1 MLLID
6 NKKLDEV
13 NAMTYNF
20 SAQHSTAQHSTAQ
33 HSTAQHSTAQQAVI
47 FRLAAVGLLCFEEGS
62 SL

>member
-20 SAQHSTAQHSTAQ
+20 S
-33 HSTAQHSTAQQAVI
+33 AQHSTAQQAVI

>member
-20 SAQHSTAQHSTAQ
+20 SAQ

>member
-1 MLLID
+1 MLLVLLID

-20 SAQHSTAQHSTAQ
+20 SAQ
-33 HSTAQHSTAQQAVI
+33 QAVI
-47 FRLAAVGLLCFEEGS
+47 FRLAAVNLLCFEGGS

>member
-33 HSTAQHSTAQQAVI
+33 HSTAQHSTAGGN
-47 FRLAAVGLLCFEEGS
+47 FPSSSCRS
-62 SL
+62 SLF